1 MQVGIRTVVVPGFL
15 EASMRIFTAGAF
27 FFSMHSSRCSYSDS
41 FFSDN
46 GEVWCRAT
54 VNVILWSS

>member
-1 MQVGIRTVVVPGFL
+1 MQVGIRTVIVPGFL

-27 FFSMHSSRCSYSDS
+27 IFSTHSSRCSYYDS

-46 GEVWCRAT
+46 GEVWRRAT
-54 VNVILWSS
+54 VNVIL

>member
-1 MQVGIRTVVVPGFL
+1 MQVGVRTVIVLGIL

-27 FFSMHSSRCSYSDS
+27 IFSTHSSQCSYSDS

-46 GEVWCRAT
+46 GEVWRRAT
-54 VNVILWSS
+54 VNVIL